1 MQLKRGNQNYS
12 VSMMQPVRLG
22 GEPAGNHSLIS
33 QMGGGAGNS
42 DYALRHE
49 PGTTKNSQ
57 TTGSHFNSKLSKVLN
72 GGGPSGEFD
81 YAQAKLYNAV
91 KVHQVEQSR
100 QIVND

>member
-1 MQLKRGNQNYS
+1 MQMQLKRGNQNYS

-49 PGTTKNSQ
+49 PGTTKNS
-57 TTGSHFNSKLSKVLN
+57 
-72 GGGPSGEFD
+72 
-81 YAQAKLYNAV
+81 
-91 KVHQVEQSR
+91 
-100 QIVND
+100 